1 MSVVGVKALDQP
13 RNFHDETESALAALT
28 ISAAEF
34 GILGMDWRVFNLSGA
49 NVITVSVDG
58 GQAQTIP
65 INDDRGHNGVIWET
79 LVITNVNVVTF
90 QVWIAGLTR
99 L

>member
-13 RNFHDETESALAALT
+13 RNFHDEVESALAALT
-28 ISAAEF
+28 VSASEY

-49 NVITVSVDG
+49 NVIQVSIDG
-58 GQAQTIP
+58 GAAMEIP
-65 INDDRGHNGVIWET
+65 INDDRGHNGIIWET
-79 LVITNVNVVTF
+79 LDITNVNVVTF